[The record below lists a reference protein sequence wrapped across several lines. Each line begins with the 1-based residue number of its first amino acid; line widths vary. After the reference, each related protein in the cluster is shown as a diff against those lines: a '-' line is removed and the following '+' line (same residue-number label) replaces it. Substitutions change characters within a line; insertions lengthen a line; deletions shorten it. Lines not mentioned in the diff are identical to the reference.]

1 MKKLFITLTALA
13 LVALA
18 ACGNGEDQDSN
29 GDSAEVE
36 EKGTLTF
43 GVTPWTSTVPPT
55 KVAKLVL
62 EDMGYEIEETQ
73 ADVSSTFMGLSR
85 GDIDIFMDS
94 WMPVHEIYFD
104 EYEDSVEN
112 VATSYDNADAGLVV
126 PTYVDDI
133 ETVEDL
139 KGNEEMFGNE
149 IYGIEDGASATEM
162 IDDFIEAY
170 DLDFEQV
177 NSSEGG
183 MIAQAQRMMNNEE
196 PVIFYG
202 WRPHTMFN
210 EFDLKIVEEPAG
222 DFFEQ
227 SSVHVVTNGEL
238 ANDHPEVYEFLSN
251 WSIPIDDVEAMI
263 VEIEDGADEEEVAQ
277 EWIENNQDHIDEML
291 EN

>member
-13 LVALA
+13 LVVLA

-139 KGNEEMFGNE
+139 KGNEDMFGNE
-149 IYGIEDGASATEM
+149 IYGIEDGASVTET
-162 IDDFIEAY
+162 IDEFIEAY

-210 EFDLKIVEEPAG
+210 EFDLKIVEEPAA
-222 DFFEQ
+222 DYFEQ
-227 SSVHVVTNGEL
+227 STVHVVTNSEL
-238 ANDHPEVYEFLSN
+238 ANDHPEAYEFLSN

-277 EWIENNQDHIDEML
+277 EWIDNNQDHIDEML

>member
-139 KGNEEMFGNE
+139 KGNEDMFGNE
-149 IYGIEDGASATEM
+149 IYGIEDGASVTET
-162 IDDFIEAY
+162 IDEFIEAY

-210 EFDLKIVEEPAG
+210 EFDLKIVEEPAA
-222 DFFEQ
+222 DYFEQ
-227 SSVHVVTNGEL
+227 SSVHVVTNSEL

-277 EWIENNQDHIDEML
+277 EWIDNNQDHIDEML
-291 EN
+291 ES